1 MSVKH
6 LSISAIFLLA
16 ANLVPL
22 FGVLFYSWDVGLVLG
37 LFWIENLIIGVFNLL
52 KMLVVAF
59 RSRAFKSFF
68 LCGFFVLHYGMFC
81 MGHGT
86 FMWDIL
92 DLGELNLAL
101 SPFSFGDDS
110 GAGISGMFDEGI
122 ALVFNFIDLYKPA
135 IFLAILALFIS
146 HIVRFIE
153 NFILRG
159 GIHKE
164 TADTLMVKPYG
175 QIIIM
180 HVGLLAGGMLAEKFG
195 SPIWLLMALVI
206 FKLVV
211 DVYQLQRRNKD
222 ENKELIKDI

>member
-1 MSVKH
+1 
-6 LSISAIFLLA
+6 
-16 ANLVPL
+16 
-22 FGVLFYSWDVGLVLG
+22 
-37 LFWIENLIIGVFNLL
+37 
-52 KMLVVAF
+52 
-59 RSRAFKSFF
+59 
-68 LCGFFVLHYGMFC
+68 
-81 MGHGT
+81 
-86 FMWDIL
+86 
-92 DLGELNLAL
+92 
-101 SPFSFGDDS
+101 
-110 GAGISGMFDEGI
+110 MFDEGI